1 VTFSMDF
8 NHGAALPATDVRAT
22 DISDRINAHIDA
34 AFNAKRAAEPER
46 NYVGASAIGN
56 DCLRAV
62 QLQRLKIPADRP
74 TAGKMLRIWETG
86 HVFEAALADWFKMA
100 GFKLETH
107 NEAQRQFTWRV
118 LDEEGGGSIDGK
130 ITGGPIP
137 MEYPFQWEC
146 KALKASS
153 WQDTKKRGLYISKPY
168 YAKQFAIN
176 QAYLELTNPGIFT
189 ALNKDTSE
197 LYHEL
202 VYFDQPLAQQAS
214 DNMVR
219 VIDAIEQQVL
229 LPRAFASRD
238 NFKCRM
244 CDFGGD
250 TNNPVVKSTCWEKLR

>member
-1 VTFSMDF
+1 MLDF
-8 NHGAALPATDVRAT
+8 NHGALLPATDTRAS

-56 DCLRAV
+56 ECLRAV
-62 QLQRLKIPADRP
+62 QLQRLKIPADKAP
-74 TAGKMLRIWETG
+74 EGKMLRIWETG
-86 HVFEAALADWFKMA
+86 HVFEAAIADWFNMA

-107 NEAQRQFTWRV
+107 DETKRQFTWRV

-130 ITGGPIP
+130 IVGGPIP
-137 MEYPFQWEC
+137 MAYPFQWEC

-153 WQDTKKRGLYISKPY
+153 WQDTKKRGLYVSKPY

-202 VYFDQPLAQQAS
+202 VVFDQVLAQKAS
-214 DNMVR
+214 DDMVR
-219 VIDAIEQQVL
+219 VIDAIEHQEL
-229 LPRAFASRD
+229 LPRAFSGPD
-238 NFKCRM
+238 HFKCRF
-244 CDFGGD
+244 CDYA
-250 TNNPVVKSTCWEKLR
+250 NTCWNKLKK